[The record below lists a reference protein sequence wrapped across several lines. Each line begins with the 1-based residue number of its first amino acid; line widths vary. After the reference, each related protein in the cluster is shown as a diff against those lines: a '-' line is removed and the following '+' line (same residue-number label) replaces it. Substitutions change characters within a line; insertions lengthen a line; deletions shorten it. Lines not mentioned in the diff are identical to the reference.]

1 MKVEYDRDACAGWF
15 QCVQK
20 WNKFEM
26 NMGAGKADLEG
37 GEDQGAGIVVRA
49 VPEDQEADAIA
60 AAESCPVD
68 AIVVLDA
75 DGNQIAPEDD

>member
-20 WNKFEM
+20 WDKFDM
-26 NMGAGKADLEG
+26 NMGAGKADLQG
-37 GEDQGAGIVVRA
+37 GEDQGDGIVARA
-49 VPEDQEADAIA
+49 VPADQEDAAIA

-68 AIVVLDA
+68 AIIIRDD
-75 DGNQIAPEDD
+75 DGTQLAPEEE